1 MGPARLLGHPLAV
14 GSAVG
19 QRAAGLLLLIVP
31 VVSTCRAHKARRGSE
46 QPKIFARSSRA
57 ALSLGARY
65 AASCSAVS
73 DGGGAAGG
81 ETTETAK
88 PFITHASS
96 AHEAAC
102 SKAGWMGSGASGRL
116 AARRS
121 RLRPTLAAAAGR
133 LSQIRC
139 TQAGSSLWPQHVCTA
154 RRRAVGTACVPC
166 SASIER
172 VEIEQVG
179 ERDRSVAAD
188 PDGQREGVL
197 GGEDWQRD
205 EFLLRAR
212 THAHSV
218 GQEPIPASDGP
229 GCTSTW
235 WSAVAS
241 LVTVAGG
248 GGGGGSSASSAS
260 VGVGGGNG
268 CNLTPAGDPVSATFS
283 LCRESGERIGVA
295 CRACRE
301 AVVRNGTCGHGQRRR
316 RERGGTAAAQR
327 AQNARHSP
335 FESRR
340 GANAGNLHRRAGK
353 TRATPGTPKRQ
364 RRILVRK

>member
-1 MGPARLLGHPLAV
+1 MGPARSLGAPLAS

-73 DGGGAAGG
+73 GGGGAAGG

-121 RLRPTLAAAAGR
+121 RLRPTLLAAAAGR
-133 LSQIRC
+133 LSRIRC

-172 VEIEQVG
+172 VEIKQVG

-188 PDGQREGVL
+188 PDGKREGVL
-197 GGEDWQRD
+197 DGEDWQRD

-218 GQEPIPASDGP
+218 GQQPIPASDGP

-235 WSAVAS
+235 WSAVVS

-316 RERGGTAAAQR
+316 RERGGRPPPGGRRRAALTIR
-327 AQNARHSP
+327 M
-335 FESRR
+335 R
-340 GANAGNLHRRAGK
+340 GANAGNFLK
-353 TRATPGTPKRQ
+353 
-364 RRILVRK
+364 